1 MFIFI
6 FCQQMVG
13 IGGCIDCDDWCILT
27 YGIMHNYATESA
39 KKRLDYSG
47 KFYDFTHRDA
57 DAIPDWLA
65 QVNFLLS
72 IITLGFLVYGIYVS
86 FFT

>member
-1 MFIFI
+1 MT
-6 FCQQMVG
+6 
-13 IGGCIDCDDWCILT
+13 IGVFWT

-39 KKRLDYSG
+39 KERLDYSG

-57 DAIPDWLA
+57 DVIPDWLA

-72 IITLGFLVYGIYVS
+72 MITLGILVYGIYAY